1 MGGEVLLILL
11 PFPPICSWQI
21 FMFTFISHT
30 DISFFLKC
38 ACFTFHQA
46 FNIFPG
52 VYLPLGGVSL
62 SLGFG
67 ISLRFFV
74 LTKEVTIGQKMSG
87 KSLHDT

>member
-1 MGGEVLLILL
+1 MGGEVLLILF

-21 FMFTFISHT
+21 FVFTFIPHT

-38 ACFTFHQA
+38 ACFTFHQV

-62 SLGFG
+62 SLDFG
-67 ISLRFFV
+67 ISLHLF
-74 LTKEVTIGQKMSG
+74 LLAKEVTVEQKMSG
-87 KSLHDT
+87 KSLRDT